1 MMTEK
6 HNQAAA
12 PGHTASG
19 YQLTQSQHDESMM
32 IAGIIARE
40 IKHSGR
46 FKDKLADYSNAFARN
61 QKFDVM
67 RAETIIRDQFKS
79 LHGQSMNETRTALMD
94 REAKLDANDRV
105 RAVCS
110 AREMGTLIRS
120 GETMPFFRAYDE
132 QAAQLAKSLEIT
144 EAGAKTLMKDAFQ
157 EQHGENL
164 YQWAKAIEKEH
175 HLPRREAAATEREAM
190 RSQNRDAPR
199 PRA

>member
-1 MMTEK
+1 MVTEK
-6 HNQAAA
+6 QNEAARGSA
-12 PGHTASG
+12 NGG

-40 IKHSGR
+40 IQHSGR

-79 LHGQSMNETRTALMD
+79 LHGRSMNELRTALMD
-94 REAKLDANDRV
+94 REARFDGNDRA
-105 RAVCS
+105 RAVGN
-110 AREMGTLIRS
+110 AREIGTLIKS

-132 QAAQLAKSLEIT
+132 QAVQLAKSLEIT

-157 EQHGENL
+157 EQNGEDL
-164 YQWAKAIEKEH
+164 YQWGKSIEKEH
-175 HLPRREAAATEREAM
+175 HLPRREAASAERETV
-190 RSQNRDAPR
+190 RSQHRDAPR